1 MHLFFLPPLGFVL
14 KFPVAPDSP
23 LPRTPHVKRVWF
35 KLFTMA
41 DLKRVPIWRLI
52 LLSASTGAVDL
63 GYAVEGAYIVPFMV
77 ASGLSLSF
85 ATVLITLSPVMGLLF
100 QGFIGAVS
108 DKCTCSWGRRR
119 PFIVLFSLTAIL
131 GFAALPYCSYF
142 KLNFLIVLGVSFF
155 VILLDF
161 SCGMLVLP
169 SRAYLLD
176 VVPASQSKTGNFIL
190 SVAIGACATLGYV
203 LGMLDWSGIAGTSVS
218 IQHQAQ
224 IVFGITA
231 VAIFI
236 AMISTIVSIKEQN
249 PKSLKHN
256 QLESVNQRFE
266 ESKSTGEPI
275 DENHIQLVSV
285 DNFQCEPALT
295 DECQESMNMDQL
307 ADSPESIEE
316 CQESMN
322 MGQLTDSPT
331 IEECQESMNESYS
344 QAMFDEVQVSKESHT
359 YSANDDECDCDT
371 EELLISESKKKQHCY
386 YLKLFWESVTGVIKF
401 AYYMSYNMWLLCL
414 MLMFALAADFAFVY
428 GFTTFVGVA
437 VYEGDPSSPED
448 SLSYQ
453 SYTKGVR
460 MGSLGLA
467 IATLCASLISPVLD
481 YITRWIR
488 LKTVFLII
496 LALFVCALSLLMYCR
511 ELYQVYILVTVYG
524 PFFTTALT
532 LPFTFIPLYKVSHS
546 FYFVNFYYLFQ
557 KSGLL
562 LRKEWKNRPPVIEGV
577 AVATFSTSIFI
588 GQIIASLII
597 GPVVDAVGDVN
608 YFMLIPCFFTTLSFF
623 SLLPVKASKRKV
635 TKNIVT

>member
-1 MHLFFLPPLGFVL
+1 
-14 KFPVAPDSP
+14 
-23 LPRTPHVKRVWF
+23 
-35 KLFTMA
+35 MA
-41 DLKRVPIWRLI
+41 DLKRVPIEVPIWRLI

-142 KLNFLIVLGVSFF
+142 KLNFLIVPGISFF

-161 SCGMLVLP
+161 SCGVLMLP

-190 SVAIGACATLGYV
+190 SVAIGACATLGFV
-203 LGMLDWSGIAGTSVS
+203 LGTLDWSGIAGTSVS

-266 ESKSTGEPI
+266 ESKSTGEPM

-295 DECQESMNMDQL
+295 DERQESMNMDQL
-307 ADSPESIEE
+307 TDSSAASIEE
-316 CQESMN
+316 CR
-322 MGQLTDSPT
+322 
-331 IEECQESMNESYS
+331 ESMNESHS
-344 QAMFDEVQVSKESHT
+344 QAMSDEVQVTKESNHI
-359 YSANDDECDCDT
+359 YSANGKECDCDT
-371 EELLISESKKKQHCY
+371 EELISESKKKQHCY
-386 YLKLFWESVTGVIKF
+386 YLKLFWESVTGVVKF
-401 AYYMSYNMWLLCL
+401 AYYMSYSMWFLCF
-414 MLMFALAADFAFVY
+414 MVMFAFAADFAFVY

-524 PFFTTALT
+524 PFFTTGLT
-532 LPFTFIPLYKVSHS
+532 LPFTLIPLYKVSHS
-546 FYFVNFYYLFQ
+546 FYFVYFY
-557 KSGLL
+557 
-562 LRKEWKNRPPVIEGV
+562 
-577 AVATFSTSIFI
+577 
-588 GQIIASLII
+588 
-597 GPVVDAVGDVN
+597 
-608 YFMLIPCFFTTLSFF
+608 
-623 SLLPVKASKRKV
+623 
-635 TKNIVT
+635 